1 MFQLDDKFLQ
11 DVGLDQLPPD
21 QKQAFLEQV
30 YASLEERVGVRL
42 SEGLSD
48 AQLEEF
54 EGIIDR
60 KQEKIDAWLAAY
72 APQYA
77 TDPIF
82 QRIQQATG
90 LQPTD
95 LALRS
100 EFAATKW
107 LEVNRPNYRDVVAQ
121 VMNELKAE
129 ITQNRE
135 AILGTVQQTPLDQS
149 QQQPPAAV

>member
-1 MFQLDDKFLQ
+1 MFQLDDKFLE
-11 DVGLDQLPPD
+11 DVGLAQLPEE
-21 QKQAFLEQV
+21 QKQVFLEQV

-48 AQLEEF
+48 DQLEEF

-60 KQEKIDAWLAAY
+60 KPEKVDAWLTVY
-72 APQYA
+72 APQYN
-77 TDPIF
+77 TDPVF

-90 LQPTD
+90 LALDDP
-95 LALRS
+95 ALRS

-121 VMNELKAE
+121 VMAELKSE
-129 ITQNRE
+129 IAQNRE
-135 AILGTVQQTPLDQS
+135 AILGSV
-149 QQQPPAAV
+149 QQQPPVA